1 MPDPWNQ
8 AFQRGQ
14 DYIFKNCVQL
24 ITDEDLRI
32 SKENSLKKSRKLQ
45 FKRLNKP
52 DSKHKFN
59 AGYVRCCKKISELM
73 GSGMKDEQKYK
84 VHLQELENEIDA
96 QIDTFL
102 ASVNFKF

>member
-1 MPDPWNQ
+1 M
-8 AFQRGQ
+8 
-14 DYIFKNCVQL
+14 QL

-59 AGYVRCCKKISELM
+59 AGYVRCCKKLTDMM
-73 GSGMKDEQKYK
+73 GSSLKDEQKYRVDVK
-84 VHLQELENEIDA
+84 ELEDAIDEQVDA
-96 QIDTFL
+96 FL
-102 ASVNFKF
+102 ASVNFKI

>member
-1 MPDPWNQ
+1 
-8 AFQRGQ
+8 
-14 DYIFKNCVQL
+14 VQL

-59 AGYVRCCKKISELM
+59 AGYVRCCKKLTDMM
-73 GSGMKDEQKYK
+73 GSSLKDEQKYRVDVK
-84 VHLQELENEIDA
+84 ELEDAIDEQVDA
-96 QIDTFL
+96 FL
-102 ASVNFKF
+102 ASVNFKI

>member
-1 MPDPWNQ
+1 M
-8 AFQRGQ
+8 
-14 DYIFKNCVQL
+14 QL
-24 ITDEDLRI
+24 ISDEDLRI

-59 AGYVRCCKKISELM
+59 AGYVRCCKKLTDMM
-73 GSGMKDEQKYK
+73 GSSLKDEQKYRVDVK
-84 VHLQELENEIDA
+84 ELEDAIDEQVDA
-96 QIDTFL
+96 FL

>member
-1 MPDPWNQ
+1 
-8 AFQRGQ
+8 
-14 DYIFKNCVQL
+14 VQL

-59 AGYVRCCKKISELM
+59 AGYVRCCKNVTEMM
-73 GSGMKDEQKYK
+73 GSGLKDE
-84 VHLQELENEIDA
+84 
-96 QIDTFL
+96 
-102 ASVNFKF
+102 

>member
-1 MPDPWNQ
+1 
-8 AFQRGQ
+8 
-14 DYIFKNCVQL
+14 VQL

-52 DSKHKFN
+52 DTKHKFN
-59 AGYVRCCKKISELM
+59 AGYVRCCKKVTEMM
-73 GSGMKDEQKYK
+73 GSGLKDEQKYK
-84 VHLQELENEIDA
+84 VNVKELEDAIDE

>member
-1 MPDPWNQ
+1 M
-8 AFQRGQ
+8 
-14 DYIFKNCVQL
+14 QL

-59 AGYVRCCKKISELM
+59 AGYVRCCKKLTDMM
-73 GSGMKDEQKYK
+73 GSSLKDEQKYRVDVK
-84 VHLQELENEIDA
+84 ELEDAIDE
-96 QIDTFL
+96 QVDSFL